1 MNLFCV
7 VHAKNKLE
15 VSLVISP
22 FYFLFAIYIFANA
35 FAAAHAVLT
44 GGIVVEGQRFL
55 FSVDTIVLAFV
66 VQFFCAAS
74 LLGLSKLFCGC
85 SSRSN
90 LVFGKQVGLLVL
102 VFQVL
107 FFVYNW
113 LYGVNV
119 AGSSVEYEGPQ
130 LLKLAFVALQPD
142 TLFLVVAAALKGP
155 ALFWLNAI
163 VYLLSTLARG
173 WMGGIFLLAV
183 LLLSRHFPVNITYS
197 RFFTLALCFVATV
210 ACLPLLVE
218 AKWLVRSGGSMLDVF
233 GNVLEFGYWDYLGYS
248 FWYLLNRFQHV
259 GHVALLVENS
269 RLMNQAYEMGAF
281 DSYWLDGLPQHALL
295 KLFGGDLHRVNTF
308 MVEEFFGAIDAGWN
322 TNPGLAGW
330 VFILRERS
338 IFFVFYI
345 LSVVLI
351 PFYVVARWG
360 GLRLL
365 LVLASFSLIYLFH
378 GWIGAYF
385 NFALYMMVFVVAMR
399 IRFFSNSDGI
409 RKGVKRL
416 VDSG

>member
-1 MNLFCV
+1 MQ
-7 VHAKNKLE
+7 
-15 VSLVISP
+15 VSEKGLILSP
-22 FYFLFAIYIFANA
+22 FNAVLWLYLAANVIAAVGAISAGGMILEGRWFNLGPNGVLLGFLVQVFFLIVAALILRFFWRFAAQTDLLVGKRLGFFLLFAQVGFLFF
-35 FAAAHAVLT
+35 
-44 GGIVVEGQRFL
+44 
-55 FSVDTIVLAFV
+55 
-66 VQFFCAAS
+66 
-74 LLGLSKLFCGC
+74 
-85 SSRSN
+85 
-90 LVFGKQVGLLVL
+90 
-102 VFQVL
+102 
-107 FFVYNW
+107 NW
-113 LYGVNV
+113 HYGVNV
-119 AGSSVEYEGPQ
+119 AGVKAEYHGSSFV
-130 LLKLAFVALQPD
+130 KLAFVALQPD

-233 GNVLEFGYWDYLGYS
+233 SNVLEFGYWDYLGYS

-399 IRFFSNSDGI
+399 IRFFSNSDGV

>member
-1 MNLFCV
+1 M
-7 VHAKNKLE
+7 
-15 VSLVISP
+15 
-22 FYFLFAIYIFANA
+22 
-35 FAAAHAVLT
+35 
-44 GGIVVEGQRFL
+44 
-55 FSVDTIVLAFV
+55 
-66 VQFFCAAS
+66 
-74 LLGLSKLFCGC
+74 
-85 SSRSN
+85 
-90 LVFGKQVGLLVL
+90 
-102 VFQVL
+102 
-107 FFVYNW
+107 
-113 LYGVNV
+113 
-119 AGSSVEYEGPQ
+119 EYEGGQ
-130 LLKLAFVALQPD
+130 FVKLAFVALQPD

-233 GNVLEFGYWDYLGYS
+233 SNVLEFGYWDYLGYS

-399 IRFFSNSDGI
+399 IRFFQI
-409 RKGVKRL
+409 L
-416 VDSG
+416 MA